1 MSWICPFCGYENHID
16 PLNSRHHPECK
27 GCGEDHI
34 SPDTLEAQIRPQIKF
49 NEDSLKEA
57 KAELGEA
64 RDHISSLKDELSSWN
79 LKYESAKTDVA
90 GCEKELKKLRDFKI
104 YREGDMVDKAAKA
117 RLDIHQKTLP
127 LPEGVPA

>member
-1 MSWICPFCGYENHID
+1 MSWICPFCGYENAID
-16 PLNSRHHPECK
+16 PVNSRHHPECK

-34 SPDTLEAQIRPQIKF
+34 TPDTLEAQIRPQI
-49 NEDSLKEA
+49 SLKEA

-90 GCEKELKKLRDFKI
+90 DCEKELKKLRDFKI
-104 YREGDMVDKAAKA
+104 YREGDVVDKTAKA

-127 LPEGVPA
+127 LHEEVPA